1 MDVSSVDSVWLDQ
14 VLWPGGEGDRTAHSN
29 TSRRTGL
36 LYEPGGCGN
45 SLSSGSSRGWR
56 DGRISLGNRSQKSI
70 ARNGRS
76 LMYRW
81 RAGVLASPP
90 SSPCMSVI
98 KFTSEEYYSL

>member
-14 VLWPGGEGDRTAHSN
+14 VLEPGGEGDRTAHSN

-36 LYEPGGCGN
+36 RYQPGGCGN

-56 DGRISLGNRSQKSI
+56 DGRLPLGDRSQKSI
-70 ARNGRS
+70 ARNGTS

-81 RAGVLASPP
+81 RGGVPSPVP
-90 SSPCMSVI
+90 LLLHVI
-98 KFTSEEYYSL
+98 RWLTFLV